1 MRQTTAYFLA
11 QLKRAIRLLPGQVM
25 ADLLVCV
32 CAGALACLLISQG
45 AAAAE
50 GSRYRIGMVGD
61 LSASYLGYGMA
72 AVQEMDDSRFM
83 IELVPMSEQEAE
95 AAFWRGE
102 LYAVMRVPEG
112 LLESIVYGEND
123 RLITYTAT
131 QGQQGLGTMVMGEI
145 TDLASTLVTC
155 SQSAIYAMQR
165 TLADQGRG
173 EEIGR
178 ETDKLNLALI
188 NLVLSRGDFGEVEVL
203 GYGDGLSLELY
214 YFCGMIL
221 LFLLLSGLLN
231 SALFVHGNGAFSC
244 FLKARGVG
252 AFRQIFGE
260 YPAFL
265 LLVTMGLFILCLPL
279 GFGLA
284 RGLLGIPEWEGM
296 GAAPFLSFLPVLI
309 PVAVM
314 LAAMQFFLFEAA
326 EGIVNGILLQ
336 LLSGIG
342 MGYLSGCFYP
352 SAFFPEKMRAL
363 GEILPSGAAARFM
376 QAGALGRIP
385 AELWAAVFGWT
396 AVFLVLTILVRK
408 GRMTGWL

>member
-1 MRQTTAYFLA
+1 MAAYFLA
-11 QLKRAIRLLPGQVM
+11 QLKRAARIFPGQILV
-25 ADLLVCV
+25 DLAVCV
-32 CAGALACLLISQG
+32 CVGALAFALIAQG
-45 AAAAE
+45 ADAAA
-50 GSRYRIGMVGD
+50 GTRYRIGMVGD
-61 LSASYLGYGMA
+61 LEDSYLGFGIA

-95 AAFWRGE
+95 TAFLRGE
-102 LYAVMRVPEG
+102 LYAVVRVPED

-123 RLITYTAT
+123 RPITYTAT
-131 QGQQGLGTMVMGEI
+131 QGQKGLGTMVMGEI
-145 TDLASTLVTC
+145 TNIASTLVTC

-188 NLVLSRGDFGEVEVL
+188 NLVLSRGAFGEVEVL

-221 LFLLLSGLLN
+221 LFLLFSGLLN

-252 AFRQIFGE
+252 AVWQIFGE
-260 YPAFL
+260 YLAYL
-265 LLVTMGLFILCLPL
+265 LLVITGLLVLCLPL

-284 RGLLGIPEWEGM
+284 RELLGIPEWEGM
-296 GAAPFLSFLPVLI
+296 GAAPFLSFLPILI
-309 PVAVM
+309 PVTVM
-314 LAAMQFFLFEAA
+314 LAALQFFLFEAA
-326 EGIVNGILLQ
+326 DGIVNGILLQ

-352 SAFFPEKMRAL
+352 SAFFPEKMRAF
-363 GEILPSGAAARFM
+363 GEMLPSGAAVRFM

-396 AVFLVLTILVRK
+396 AVFFILTILVRQSRI
-408 GRMTGWL
+408 GRS

>member
-1 MRQTTAYFLA
+1 MAAYFLA
-11 QLKRAIRLLPGQVM
+11 QLKRAARIFPGQILV
-25 ADLLVCV
+25 DLAVCV
-32 CAGALACLLISQG
+32 CAGVLAFALIAQG
-45 AAAAE
+45 ADAAA
-50 GSRYRIGMVGD
+50 GTRYRIGMVGD
-61 LSASYLGYGMA
+61 LEDSYLGFGIA

-95 AAFWRGE
+95 TAFLRGE
-102 LYAVMRVPEG
+102 LYAVVRVPED

-123 RLITYTAT
+123 RPITYTAT
-131 QGQQGLGTMVMGEI
+131 QGQKGLGTMVMGEVTNI
-145 TDLASTLVTC
+145 ASTLVTC

-165 TLADQGRG
+165 ALLDQGRG

-188 NLVLSRGDFGEVEVL
+188 NLVLSRGAFGEVEVL

-221 LFLLLSGLLN
+221 LFLLFSGLLN

-252 AFRQIFGE
+252 AVWQIFGE
-260 YPAFL
+260 YLAYL
-265 LLVTMGLFILCLPL
+265 LLVITGLLVLCLPL

-284 RGLLGIPEWEGM
+284 REFLGIPEWEGM
-296 GAAPFLSFLPVLI
+296 GAALLFSFLPVLI
-309 PVAVM
+309 PVTVM
-314 LAAMQFFLFEAA
+314 LAALQFFLFEAA
-326 EGIVNGILLQ
+326 DGIVNGILLQ

-363 GEILPSGAAARFM
+363 GEMLPSGAAVRFM
-376 QAGALGRIP
+376 QAGTLGRIP
-385 AELWAAVFGWT
+385 AALWAAVFGWT
-396 AVFLVLTILVRK
+396 AVFLALTILVRRSRI
-408 GRMTGWL
+408 GRN